1 MVWSLKKIAKIWD
14 FLLALTVGAAAA
26 LWLDPTALKEV
37 ATEII
42 AFFGFQS
49 AVILPAMI
57 FTASVLRAEGLSL
70 SEVQRY
76 QAALRR
82 QMHFWVSLLVLDFLA
97 VCVLIVGKASE
108 WKHILTFPYLAKTID
123 TGTALLTLTAFLG
136 TLAVLRLIPFVKGV
150 ISLLELN
157 GELTQK
163 AIRARDTR
171 RIEDESREAPGVPFK
186 TPEGFGRITKPH

>member
-1 MVWSLKKIAKIWD
+1 MARQLRTIAKIWD
-14 FLLALTVGAAAA
+14 MFLALAAGAAAG
-26 LWLDPTALKEV
+26 LWLNSTALKEV

-57 FTASVLRAEGLSL
+57 FTASVLRAEGLSV

-76 QAALRR
+76 QSALRQ

-97 VCVLIVGKASE
+97 VCVLIAGKASE
-108 WKHILTFPYLAKTID
+108 WKHIVTVPYFAKTFD
-123 TGTALLTLTAFLG
+123 SGPVLLALTAFLG

-163 AIRARDTR
+163 AIRARETR
-171 RIEDESREAPGVPFK
+171 RIEDQSSAAPSAPFK
-186 TPEGFGRITKPH
+186 PPEGFGRITH